1 VGLVIATSNF
11 ADTPAVTA
19 VVAYGLF
26 STLGA
31 LVCALLLGRLAVVE
45 PELEN

>member
-11 ADTPAVTA
+11 ADTPVVTA
-19 VVAYGLF
+19 VVAYGLI

-31 LVCALLLGRLAVVE
+31 LVSALLLGRLAVVDKLS
-45 PELEN
+45 P